1 MAGEDLAQ
9 LRVAHALHGVG
20 APGERAAPARRPR
33 SRAVA
38 KAARRAGRMGH
49 QLAHPLGVT
58 LRNAAVRLTP
68 SRTAVRMILRHH
80 AWEPPGL
87 G

>member
-1 MAGEDLAQ
+1 
-9 LRVAHALHGVG
+9 
-20 APGERAAPARRPR
+20 
-33 SRAVA
+33 
-38 KAARRAGRMGH
+38 MGH